1 MDKQWTNKINRDVR
15 VQISVW
21 FQTLLLFRKPNFQ
34 TFNALKSTCFQAF
47 QIISDFFSQML
58 SHPWVKWPFVAPV
71 FAWKGITFQFTG
83 YVCLVIK
90 SHLYSIFLL
99 FFVTGTDRPHHV
111 EDALPRGGGGRGMM
125 AHRVITDTGDVLMGT
140 ATIPL
145 LKLLANRTG
154 KLWYTHMLHIFL
166 SSSKLGLGI
175 WCKYHFF
182 PWYCIWYCI
191 SFIIFTLA
199 HLILSVLPFTPI
211 TLYDIL
217 PNIIIVKITIPY
229 DMEYFHISYTVKPRP
244 EAHMDMILFEVFLK
258 NIHLIPLD
266 QIVQWHYD
274 YL

>member
-1 MDKQWTNKINRDVR
+1 MTPTWFYFEAFLFLNLARKYEICCFKFRIVTRSKLSINLH
-15 VQISVW
+15 IFCSSS
-21 FQTLLLFRKPNFQ
+21 TLLH
-34 TFNALKSTCFQAF
+34 A
-47 QIISDFFSQML
+47 
-58 SHPWVKWPFVAPV
+58 
-71 FAWKGITFQFTG
+71 
-83 YVCLVIK
+83 CL
-90 SHLYSIFLL
+90 
-99 FFVTGTDRPHHV
+99 FVTGTDRPHHV

-154 KLWYTHMLHIFL
+154 KLQYIHMLHTFL

-175 WCKYHFF
+175 WCKGHFF
-182 PWYCIWYCI
+182 PSDIVFLLLY
-191 SFIIFTLA
+191 FTLA

-266 QIVQWHYD
+266 QIVQWHY
-274 YL
+274 L